1 MLVRRYRLFL
11 TFLLVPAVLV
21 ILLIVVLMNVFG
33 GGGDQS
39 PEDGATALGAPTREV
54 LTVAPATT
62 GSAQFPTGAPTT
74 PPPVTPTPTNTP
86 TPRPTS
92 TPTPTPTK
100 TPQEYE
106 IQPGDSLSLIA
117 EQFGLTTEEL
127 AAFNNIDDPNSVQAG
142 QKILIPPPSG
152 GGAVVTRT
160 PRPPATATPKTT
172 PITATVDPDDGLN
185 VRAEPASDAE
195 VLKVLLKDEE
205 IELTGEKQVVG
216 EDTWYELVEGGWVVG
231 DYITIAG
238 G

>member
-33 GGGDQS
+33 GGGDQP

-86 TPRPTS
+86 TPRPTA
-92 TPTPTPTK
+92 TPTPAPTK

-106 IQPGDSLSLIA
+106 IQPGDSLSLVA
-117 EQFGLTTEEL
+117 EQFGLTTDEL
-127 AAFNNIDDPNSVQAG
+127 AEFNNIEDPNAIQAG
-142 QKILIPPPSG
+142 QIILIPPPSS
-152 GGAVVTRT
+152 GASGVTRT
-160 PRPPATATPKTT
+160 PRPPATATPT

-205 IELTGEKQVVG
+205 IELTGKKQKVG
-216 EDTWYELVEGGWVVG
+216 DITWYELVEGGWVVG